1 MLGTKASG
9 IYTDLNLNLFIFVH
23 RVIESHNMNDILL
36 LADKV
41 RNTLILGES
50 HFREFKSALEGKP
63 GQKKPRLVKA
73 ICADIAEALV
83 SFANAD
89 GGAILI
95 GVEDDGTITG
105 IPHAEDDIDAM
116 LNAPTTHVYQQQQLP
131 LTNANKLKLDDK
143 TILYFSANKGTT
155 MIYQLPDGRCVRR
168 KDKSTM
174 PASVDQIQFERQEIR
189 SREYDSQFVDGALV
203 TDLDTKM
210 LQGIADQ
217 YIKGLSI
224 ERYLQQIGLAEYAQ
238 NGLRLKRA
246 SLLLFATDINK
257 WHSRSQIR
265 FLKISGNTL
274 NAAPNYNVISDE
286 TVTGNIFELVF
297 KAWEHLRSYLA
308 YKTEFGANSQFEQ
321 KYIYPEDA
329 VREAILNA
337 IAHRD
342 YSIMNGID
350 IFIFND
356 RMEIKSP
363 GALISTITIMNL
375 YELEGSHESRNSL
388 IARVLRENKLMRE
401 LGEGMKRIF
410 SLMQEQELE
419 KPELYSNGQW
429 FRVTLSNKT
438 IFSPKEI
445 EWLQHFE
452 KHKLTRNQKQI
463 ILLGL
468 GDKEITSNDI
478 FRALN
483 ISTTETEKFTQEVTV
498 LRNLG
503 ILVEIRTSSSVTN
516 FVKKQKQKGL
526 SISRKDVPRYRVQVS

>member
-1 MLGTKASG
+1 M
-9 IYTDLNLNLFIFVH
+9 
-23 RVIESHNMNDILL
+23 EDILL

-50 HFREFKSALEGKP
+50 HFREFKSAMEGRLDN
-63 GQKKPRLVKA
+63 KKPRLVKS

-95 GVEDDGTITG
+95 GVEDDGNITG
-105 IPHAEDDIDAM
+105 IPHSEEEIEIM
-116 LNAPTTHVYQQQQLP
+116 LNATKTHIYHQQQLP
-131 LTNANKLKLDDK
+131 LNNANKLILDDK
-143 TILYFSANKGTT
+143 IILYFSVNKGTT

-168 KDKSTM
+168 KDKSTI
-174 PASVDQIQFERQEIR
+174 PASVDQIQFERQEVK

-203 TDLDTKM
+203 IDLDMKL

-246 SLLLFATDINK
+246 ALLLFATDIDK
-257 WHSRSQIR
+257 WHPRNQVR
-265 FLKISGNTL
+265 FLKVKGNAL
-274 NAAPNYNVISDE
+274 EAGEKYNVVSDD
-286 TVTGNIFELVF
+286 TVKGNIFELVI

-329 VREAILNA
+329 VRETILNA

-342 YSIMNGID
+342 YSIANAIE
-350 IFIFND
+350 IYIFND

-363 GALISTITIMNL
+363 GALISTLTIKNL

-388 IARVLRENKLMRE
+388 IARVLRENNLMRE

-410 SLMQEQELE
+410 SLMQEQELQ
-419 KPELYSNGQW
+419 KPELYSNGLW

-438 IFSPKEI
+438 IFTSKELEWLSQFDKYNLSKSQTQIVLLGMGEKEI
-445 EWLQHFE
+445 S
-452 KHKLTRNQKQI
+452 
-463 ILLGL
+463 
-468 GDKEITSNDI
+468 SNDI
-478 FRALN
+478 FKALN
-483 ISTTETEKFTQEVTV
+483 ISNTETEKFTQEVTV
-498 LRNLG
+498 LRKLG
-503 ILVEIRTSSSVTN
+503 ILESFKTSEQAKTMA
-516 FVKKQKQKGL
+516 FKKDKNK
-526 SISRKDVPRYRVQVS
+526 KDIPRYKVKLP

>member
-1 MLGTKASG
+1 M
-9 IYTDLNLNLFIFVH
+9 DDV
-23 RVIESHNMNDILL
+23 LL

-50 HFREFKSALEGKP
+50 HFREFKSALEGRPDNKKP
-63 GQKKPRLVKA
+63 GLVKH
-73 ICADIAEALV
+73 ICAYIGEALV

-89 GGAILI
+89 GGAVLI
-95 GVEDDGTITG
+95 GVEDDGTISG
-105 IPHAEDDIDAM
+105 IPHTEEDIQTM
-116 LNAPTTHVYQQQQLP
+116 LNSIHTHIYQNQQLP
-131 LTNANKLKLDDK
+131 LNNANKLILEGK
-143 TILYFSANKGTT
+143 TILYFSVNKGTT

-174 PASVDQIQFERQEIR
+174 PASVDQIQFERQEVK
-189 SREYDSQFVDGALV
+189 SREYDSQFVDGAMV
-203 TDLDTKM
+203 TDLDVRL

-246 SLLLFATDINK
+246 ALLLFATDIDR
-257 WHSRSQIR
+257 WHPRSQVR
-265 FLKISGNTL
+265 FLKVKGNTL
-274 NAAPNYNVISDE
+274 EAGEKYNVVSDD
-286 TVTGNIFELVF
+286 TVKGNIFDLVI
-297 KAWEHLRSYLA
+297 KSWEHLRSYLA
-308 YKTEFGANSQFEQ
+308 YKTEFGTNSQFEQ

-342 YSIMNGID
+342 YSIANAIE
-350 IFIFND
+350 IYIFND

-363 GALISTITIMNL
+363 GALISTLTVKNL

-410 SLMQEQELE
+410 GLMQEQELE
-419 KPELYSNGQW
+419 KPELYSNGLW

-438 IFSPKEI
+438 IFSSKEL
-445 EWLQHFE
+445 EWLQQFE
-452 KHKLTRNQKQI
+452 KFDLTKNQKQI

-468 GDKEITSNDI
+468 GDKEISSNDI
-478 FRALN
+478 FKALN
-483 ISTTETEKFTQEVTV
+483 IKNTETEKFTQEVTV
-498 LRNLG
+498 LRNYG
-503 ILVEIRTSSSVTN
+503 ILESFVTSAEA
-516 FVKKQKQKGL
+516 QK
-526 SISRKDVPRYRVQVS
+526 ISRKTKKNRKDIPRYKVKVP

>member
-1 MLGTKASG
+1 M
-9 IYTDLNLNLFIFVH
+9 D
-23 RVIESHNMNDILL
+23 DILL

-50 HFREFKSALEGKP
+50 HFREFKSALEGRP
-63 GQKKPRLVKA
+63 DNNKPRLTKS
-73 ICADIAEALV
+73 ICADIGEGLV

-105 IPHAEDDIDAM
+105 IPHSEEDIQAM
-116 LNAPTTHVYQQQQLP
+116 LNSIHTHIYQGQQLP
-131 LTNANKLKLDDK
+131 LNNANKLILDDK
-143 TILYFSANKGTT
+143 TILYFSVNKGTT

-174 PASVDQIQFERQEIR
+174 PASVDQIQFERQEIK
-189 SREYDSQFVDGALV
+189 SREFDSQFVDGAMV
-203 TDLDTKM
+203 TDLDVKL

-246 SLLLFATDINK
+246 ALLLFATDIDK
-257 WHSRSQIR
+257 WHPRSQVR
-265 FLKISGNTL
+265 FLKVKGNTL
-274 NAAPNYNVISDE
+274 EAGEKYNVVSDD
-286 TVTGNIFELVF
+286 TVKGNIFELVI
-297 KAWEHLRSYLA
+297 KSWEHLRSYLA

-342 YSIMNGID
+342 YSIANAIE

-363 GALISTITIMNL
+363 GALISTLTIKNL
-375 YELEGSHESRNSL
+375 YDLEGSHESRNSL

-410 SLMQEQELE
+410 SLMQEQELQ
-419 KPELYSNGQW
+419 KPELYSNGLW

-438 IFSPKEI
+438 IFSNKQL
-445 EWLQHFE
+445 EWLHQFD
-452 KHKLTRNQKQI
+452 KYNLTKNQKQI
-463 ILLGL
+463 VLLGL
-468 GDKEITSNDI
+468 GDREITPNDI
-478 FRALN
+478 FRAMN
-483 ISTTETEKFTQEVTV
+483 ISNTETEKFTQEVTA
-498 LRNLG
+498 LRNYE
-503 ILVEIRTSSSVTN
+503 ILTELMTSQQAYN
-516 FVKKQKQKGL
+516 FAKKSKKNK
-526 SISRKDVPRYRVQVS
+526 KDIPRYKVKVP

>member
-1 MLGTKASG
+1 M
-9 IYTDLNLNLFIFVH
+9 D
-23 RVIESHNMNDILL
+23 DILL

-50 HFREFKSALEGKP
+50 HFREFKSAFEGRP
-63 GQKKPRLVKA
+63 DDKKPRSTKL
-73 ICADIAEALV
+73 ICADIGEALV

-89 GGAILI
+89 GGAIII

-105 IPHAEDDIDAM
+105 IPHSELDIQAM
-116 LNAPTTHVYQQQQLP
+116 LKSINTHIYKDQVLP
-131 LTNANKLKLDDK
+131 LNNVNKLELENKI
-143 TILYFSANKGTT
+143 ILYFSVNKGTT

-174 PASVDQIQFERQEIR
+174 PASVDLIQFERQEIK
-189 SREYDSQFVDGALV
+189 SREYDSQFVDGATV
-203 TDLDTKM
+203 TDLDVKL
-210 LQGIADQ
+210 LQSIADQ

-246 SLLLFATDINK
+246 ALLLFAADIDR
-257 WHSRSQIR
+257 WHPRSQVR
-265 FLKISGNTL
+265 FLKVKGNTL
-274 NAAPNYNVISDE
+274 EAGEKYNVISDDI
-286 TVTGNIFELVF
+286 VKGNVFELVI

-342 YSIMNGID
+342 YSITNAIE

-363 GALISTITIMNL
+363 GSLISTLTIKNL
-375 YELEGSHESRNSL
+375 YELEGSHESRNAL
-388 IARVLRENKLMRE
+388 IARVLRENNLMRE

-410 SLMQEQELE
+410 GLMQEQELVR
-419 KPELYSNGQW
+419 PELYSNGHW

-438 IFSPKEI
+438 IFNAKEL
-445 EWLQHFE
+445 EWLAQFE
-452 KHKLTRNQKQI
+452 KFNLTKNQKQI

-468 GDKEITSNDI
+468 GDKKISSNDI
-478 FRALN
+478 FKALN
-483 ISTTETEKFTQEVTV
+483 IKNTETEKFTQEVTG
-498 LRNLG
+498 LRNYG
-503 ILVEIRTSSSVTN
+503 ILENLMKADQVQKIAKQS
-516 FVKKQKQKGL
+516 KKD
-526 SISRKDVPRYRVQVS
+526 RKDIPRYKVKIS

>member
-1 MLGTKASG
+1 M
-9 IYTDLNLNLFIFVH
+9 D
-23 RVIESHNMNDILL
+23 DILL

-50 HFREFKSALEGKP
+50 HFREFKSALEGRP
-63 GQKKPRLVKA
+63 DNKKSSLTKL
-73 ICADIAEALV
+73 ICADIGEALV

-105 IPHAEDDIDAM
+105 IPHSEEDIQIM
-116 LNAPTTHVYQQQQLP
+116 LNAIHTHIYQDQPLP
-131 LTNANKLKLDDK
+131 LNNANKLVLDNK
-143 TILYFSANKGTT
+143 VILYFSVNKGTT

-168 KDKSTM
+168 KDKATI
-174 PASVDQIQFERQEIR
+174 PVSVHEILFERQEIK
-189 SREYDSQFVDGALV
+189 SREYDSQFVDGANV
-203 TDLDTKM
+203 TDLDVRL

-246 SLLLFATDINK
+246 ALLLFATDIDR
-257 WHSRSQIR
+257 WHPRSQVR
-265 FLKISGNTL
+265 FLKVKGNTL
-274 NAAPNYNVISDE
+274 EAGEKYNVVSDD
-286 TVTGNIFELVF
+286 TVKGNIFELVI
-297 KAWEHLRSYLA
+297 KSWEHLRSYLA

-342 YSIMNGID
+342 YSIANAIE
-350 IFIFND
+350 IYIFND

-363 GALISTITIMNL
+363 GALISTLTIKNL

-388 IARVLRENKLMRE
+388 IAKVLRENKLMRE

-419 KPELYSNGQW
+419 KPELYSNGLW

-438 IFSPKEI
+438 IFSTKQL
-445 EWLQHFE
+445 EWLHQFD
-452 KHKLTRNQKQI
+452 KFNLSKNQKQI

-468 GDKEITSNDI
+468 EEKEISSNDI
-478 FRALN
+478 FKALN
-483 ISTTETEKFTQEVTV
+483 ISNTETEKFTQEVTI
-498 LRNLG
+498 LRTKGL
-503 ILVEIRTSSSVTN
+503 LTELMTSQQA
-516 FVKKQKQKGL
+516 FKFAKKQNIIK
-526 SISRKDVPRYRVQVS
+526 KDIPRYKVKLP

>member
-1 MLGTKASG
+1 M
-9 IYTDLNLNLFIFVH
+9 D
-23 RVIESHNMNDILL
+23 DILL

-41 RNTLILGES
+41 RNTIILGES
-50 HFREFKSALEGKP
+50 HFREFKSALEGRP
-63 GQKKPRLVKA
+63 DNKKPRLTKS
-73 ICADIAEALV
+73 ICADIGEALV

-105 IPHAEDDIDAM
+105 IPHSDEEIHIM
-116 LNAPTTHVYQQQQLP
+116 LNSPHTHVYHEQQLP
-131 LTNANKLKLDDK
+131 LNNANKLVLNNK
-143 TILYFSANKGTT
+143 TILYFSVNKGTT

-168 KDKSTM
+168 RDKASM
-174 PASVDQIQFERQEIR
+174 PASVNQIQFERQEIK
-189 SREYDSQFVDGALV
+189 SREYDSQYVDGAMV
-203 TDLDTKM
+203 TDLDVRL

-246 SLLLFATDINK
+246 ALLLFATDIDR
-257 WHSRSQIR
+257 WHPRSQVR
-265 FLKISGNTL
+265 FLKVKGNTL
-274 NAAPNYNVISDE
+274 EAGEKYNVVSDD
-286 TVTGNIFELVF
+286 TVKGNIFELVI
-297 KAWEHLRSYLA
+297 KSWEHLRSYLA
-308 YKTEFGANSQFEQ
+308 YKTEFGTNSQFEQ

-342 YSIMNGID
+342 YSIANAIE
-350 IFIFND
+350 IYIFND

-363 GALISTITIMNL
+363 GALISTLTIKNL

-410 SLMQEQELE
+410 GLMQEQELE
-419 KPELYSNGQW
+419 KPELYSNGLW

-438 IFSPKEI
+438 IFSSKQL
-445 EWLQHFE
+445 EWLQQFD
-452 KHKLTRNQKQI
+452 KYNLTKNQKQI
-463 ILLGL
+463 ILLGI
-468 GDKEITSNDI
+468 GDKEISSNDI
-478 FRALN
+478 FKAMN
-483 ISTTETEKFTQEVTV
+483 ISNTETEKFTQEVTV
-498 LRNLG
+498 LRNYG
-503 ILVEIRTSSSVTN
+503 ILTELMTSQQAYNRAKKSKN
-516 FVKKQKQKGL
+516 NKKDIPRFRVKT
-526 SISRKDVPRYRVQVS
+526 P

>member
-1 MLGTKASG
+1 M
-9 IYTDLNLNLFIFVH
+9 D
-23 RVIESHNMNDILL
+23 EILL
-36 LADKV
+36 LADRV

-50 HFREFKSALEGKP
+50 HFREFKSALEGRP
-63 GQKKPRLVKA
+63 GNKKPRLVKA
-73 ICADIAEALV
+73 ICADIAEGLV

-105 IPHAEDDIDAM
+105 IPHSENDIQVM
-116 LNAPTTHVYQQQQLP
+116 LNSINTHVFQHQQLP
-131 LTNANKLKLDDK
+131 MTNVNKLVIENK
-143 TILYFSANKGTT
+143 TILYFNVNKGTT
-155 MIYQLPDGRCVRR
+155 MIYQLADGRCVRR

-174 PASVDQIQFERQEIR
+174 PASADQIQFERQEVR

-203 TDLDTKM
+203 TDLDLKL

-224 ERYLQQIGLAEYAQ
+224 ERYLQQIGLAEYSQ
-238 NGLRLKRA
+238 TGLRLKRA
-246 SLLLFATDINK
+246 CLLLFSTDINK
-257 WHSRSQIR
+257 WHPRSQIR
-265 FLKISGNTL
+265 FIKINGNTL

-286 TVTGNIFELVF
+286 TVTGNIFELVIR
-297 KAWEHLRSYLA
+297 AWEHLRSYLA

-363 GALISTITIMNL
+363 GALISTITIKNL

-401 LGEGMKRIF
+401 LGEGIKRIF

-419 KPELYSNGQW
+419 KPELFSNGQW

-438 IFSPKEI
+438 IFMPKQLE
-445 EWLQHFE
+445 
-452 KHKLTRNQKQI
+452 
-463 ILLGL
+463 
-468 GDKEITSNDI
+468 
-478 FRALN
+478 
-483 ISTTETEKFTQEVTV
+483 
-498 LRNLG
+498 
-503 ILVEIRTSSSVTN
+503 
-516 FVKKQKQKGL
+516 
-526 SISRKDVPRYRVQVS
+526 